1 MAQIGHMWIT
11 STITSPKTIM
21 MGVPGLHVGLRGAGA
36 TPCTELSVHAPGG
49 DRRQG
54 RRCSETHCLRAE
66 NDNSNSFE
74 EPEAEIYCLLL
85 KT

>member
-1 MAQIGHMWIT
+1 
-11 STITSPKTIM
+11 M

-66 NDNSNSFE
+66 NGKS
-74 EPEAEIYCLLL
+74 AL
-85 KT
+85 KSQKQKHIVYSLKPKILYTVWKQKG